1 MKRLLSIFIA
11 LMLFAVSFSA
21 NAVSTLGTKNITAD
35 NNRLFEIPVIVKSPK
50 ALTAATF
57 TLKYDKSA
65 AAFRKTTAAFPEA
78 TVKSVEKNGS
88 VKVIFLC
95 PNGVKVSKNS
105 QLFSVTFKTL
115 KQGSSFINITA
126 SDFVD
131 SKAKNFTPP
140 SSVKCRVSVNEK
152 GEASAKSAKGGGVSA
167 DGYVYSDNSTE
178 EVTKSSK
185 KDDNSGSEKGGDLS
199 DYENVLGSTKISPYF
214 IVCLILASSLLTAG
228 VMYFLTRKKK
238 NNKDDKNNKE

>member
-11 LMLFAVSFSA
+11 LMLFTVSFSA
-21 NAVSTLGTKNITAD
+21 NAASTLGTKNITAD
-35 NNRLFEIPVIVKSPK
+35 NNRLFEIPVLVRSSKV
-50 ALTAATF
+50 LTAATF
-57 TLKYDKSA
+57 TLKYDTSA
-65 AAFRKTTAAFPEA
+65 IAFRKTTAAFPEA
-78 TVKSVEKNGS
+78 TVKSAEKNGS

-131 SKAKNFTPP
+131 LRAKNFTPP
-140 SSVKCRVSVNEK
+140 NSVKCRVSVNER
-152 GEASAKSAKGGGVSA
+152 GEASAKSAKAVGKSA

-185 KDDNSGSEKGGDLS
+185 KDDSSELESQGLLS
-199 DYENVLGSTKISPYF
+199 DYENALSSVGISPGF
-214 IVCLILASSLLTAG
+214 IIALVIVSIISTAF
-228 VMYFLTRKKK
+228 VMYFITRKK
-238 NNKDDKNNKE
+238 NNDKNNKK